1 MKEETIKDIKA
12 AHRLK
17 RLIHS
22 DKNRPKFHFCVPF
35 DLGFPADPNAV
46 FFACGRWHL
55 MYIYESR
62 EDSYR
67 WGHAISA
74 DLVHWSFLD
83 DALIPDETDGGIYSG
98 GVLLEEDG
106 RAVISYWALGRGNKN
121 GGIRIA
127 TAYPPLY
134 EKWNKMSGY
143 AVECREWGISYRE
156 NTSELACAD
165 PGNLWKEGD
174 KYYMQT
180 GNLPLLDKYRSLPSP
195 PLDKRGD
202 WTELFVSD
210 NLCSWKYLH
219 RFYKRDENG
228 RYTADS
234 EDAMC
239 PWFGALPLRDG
250 GDSGL
255 WLQLFMSHNRGA
267 QYYIGDYDRTEIKF
281 IPRSHGRMSF
291 SDNCLFAPEAARAPD
306 GRLIAFYW
314 LRDNLDDDLERE
326 LKKGWSGIHALP
338 RELWLRDDG
347 RLGIAPVRELRKLRR
362 RETEYSFF
370 ASEKEIKLSV
380 LNPFCCELELQ
391 AKVSSEGCCG
401 FEIFFDE
408 KKEEVLFVFMDFVK
422 QTLVIDTVH
431 SGTAGRKIKDEA
443 PLPLSIDQ
451 TLCLRIYIDG
461 CTVEAFANDL
471 QAMTRQV
478 FPKSYDFA
486 EIRCF
491 YRSEKVSCENICRV
505 IAYDI
510 AEA

>member
-143 AVECREWGISYRE
+143 AVECREWGISYGE

-165 PGNLWKEGD
+165 PGNLWKEWD

-180 GNLPLLDKYRSLPSP
+180 GNLPLLDKYRSLLLRLWIKGGIGSNYSSQ
-195 PLDKRGD
+195 
-202 WTELFVSD
+202 TIFV
-210 NLCSWKYLH
+210 
-219 RFYKRDENG
+219 
-228 RYTADS
+228 
-234 EDAMC
+234 
-239 PWFGALPLRDG
+239 
-250 GDSGL
+250 
-255 WLQLFMSHNRGA
+255 
-267 QYYIGDYDRTEIKF
+267 
-281 IPRSHGRMSF
+281 HGNIS
-291 SDNCLFAPEAARAPD
+291 
-306 GRLIAFYW
+306 IAFISGM
-314 LRDNLDDDLERE
+314 RMDDIPQIR
-326 LKKGWSGIHALP
+326 KMQCAL
-338 RELWLRDDG
+338 G
-347 RLGIAPVRELRKLRR
+347 
-362 RETEYSFF
+362 
-370 ASEKEIKLSV
+370 
-380 LNPFCCELELQ
+380 LEL
-391 AKVSSEGCCG
+391 
-401 FEIFFDE
+401 
-408 KKEEVLFVFMDFVK
+408 
-422 QTLVIDTVH
+422 
-431 SGTAGRKIKDEA
+431 
-443 PLPLSIDQ
+443 
-451 TLCLRIYIDG
+451 CL
-461 CTVEAFANDL
+461 
-471 QAMTRQV
+471 
-478 FPKSYDFA
+478 
-486 EIRCF
+486 
-491 YRSEKVSCENICRV
+491 
-505 IAYDI
+505 
-510 AEA
+510 